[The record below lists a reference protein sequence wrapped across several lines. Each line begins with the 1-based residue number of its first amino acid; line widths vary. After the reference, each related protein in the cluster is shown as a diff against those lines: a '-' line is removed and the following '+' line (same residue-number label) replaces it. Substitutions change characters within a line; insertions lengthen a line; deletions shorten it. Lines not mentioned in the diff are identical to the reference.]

1 MKCFWCRSAGYG
13 DGQGLV
19 VVGARGH
26 VGDTHVGR
34 SQCDH
39 RGDHECDAGAKQSS
53 LEAEPERLGMLG
65 VRREQVVG
73 PDGGEGD
80 EDRQPQRGPELE
92 GRGDQRRCEPGPV
105 GRHAPVGGILNAHHH
120 QAQAGPHDHH
130 PRKDVWQ
137 VGAVQGHPGK
147 PEHSGGAQQC
157 PRGDKRPGADLRDP
171 LRCHAR
177 SESDAHRQRQIKQ
190 ASADRRVAEHF
201 LHVERDEEE
210 HRVEGGP
217 PENLGD
223 IGLPQALDLEQRQ
236 GHERVAVALLVEQ
249 EQDDQRNAAGELPEG
264 PGCAPAGIGGIHQDV
279 DQKKH
284 AARDEAGADR
294 VKVP

>member
-1 MKCFWCRSAGYG
+1 MPAPSSPRWKPSVSASEGWVCAASRW
-13 DGQGLV
+13 LV
-19 VVGARGH
+19 RTVARE
-26 VGDTHVGR
+26 TKTA
-34 SQCDH
+34 SPSAAPSWK
-39 RGDHECDAGAKQSS
+39 DAVISDAASPALS
-53 LEAEPERLGMLG
+53 AW
-65 VRREQVVG
+65 
-73 PDGGEGD
+73 
-80 EDRQPQRGPELE
+80 
-92 GRGDQRRCEPGPV
+92 
-105 GRHAPVGGILNAHHH
+105 HAPVGGILNAHHH

-137 VGAVQGHPGK
+137 VGAVQRHPGK

-177 SESDAHRQRQIKQ
+177 SEPDARRQRQVKQ
-190 ASADRRVAEHF
+190 ASADRRVAQHF

-249 EQDDQRNAAGELPEG
+249 ERGDQRNAAGEFPEG
-264 PGCAPAGIGGIHQDV
+264 PGCAPAGIGGVHQDV
-279 DQKKH
+279 DQEKH

-294 VKVP
+294 VEMP